1 MQTITIPVEPDIQ
14 VAFEQ
19 ASDEERQALGVLI
32 SLLLKEG
39 WSKKSLLEVMQEI
52 GNRAKNRGL
61 TPEILPE
68 ILEETQLEQKPRLM
82 AQLRRVKIS
91 AAPDLSIN
99 HDRHF

>member
-1 MQTITIPVEPDIQ
+1 MQTIAIPVEPDIQ

-32 SLLLKEG
+32 SLFLKEG

-68 ILEETQLEQKPRLM
+68 ILEETQPEQKPRLM